1 MAILNFQKPEK
12 IILQKATDFEAQF
25 EFRPLE
31 PGFGVT
37 IGNALR
43 RVLLSSLEGYA
54 IIGVRIEGVDHE
66 FATIKGI
73 SEDVVEIILNLKQV
87 RFKKRLDNDLALEKV
102 NLSIKNKSEFTAG
115 IIGEASQSFEIMN
128 PDLLICTLDPSAKL
142 DIELTIAKGRGYV
155 PAEENKVKDAPFG
168 YIPTDAIFTPIKN
181 VKYAIENTRVEQR
194 TDYEK
199 LIMEVSTDGTIHP
212 EEAVKQAS
220 RILIQHLMIITDE
233 NITFDSKEDKKE
245 DVVDEQM
252 LQLRKVLK
260 TPLEDLDLSVRAFNC
275 LKAAKINS
283 LSELVQYEQ
292 EDLMKFRNFG
302 QKSLAE
308 IEQVLAERGLHF
320 GMDLTKMG
328 VDKEEY

>member
-1 MAILNFQKPEK
+1 MAILNFQKPDK

-31 PGFGVT
+31 PGYGVT

-54 IIGVRIEGVDHE
+54 ITGVKIEGVDHE
-66 FATIKGI
+66 FATIKGV

-87 RFKKRLDNDLALEKV
+87 RLKKKVDHEVAQEKL
-102 NLSIKNKSEFTAG
+102 NLSIKNKTEFTAG
-115 IIGEASQSFEIMN
+115 MLGEATHTFEVMN
-128 PDLLICTLDPSAKL
+128 PELVICTLDTTAKM
-142 DIELTIAKGRGYV
+142 DVEITIGKGRGYV
-155 PAEENKVKDAPFG
+155 PAEENKPKDAPFG
-168 YIPTDAIFTPIKN
+168 YIPVDAIYTPIVN
-181 VKYAIENTRVEQR
+181 VKYAVENTRVEQR

-199 LIMEVSTDGTIHP
+199 LLMDVATDGTIHP

-233 NITFDSKEDKKE
+233 NITFDNKEEKKE
-245 DVVDEQM
+245 DVVDEQV
-252 LQLRKVLK
+252 LQLRKILK

-308 IEQVLAERGLHF
+308 IEQVLGERGLHF
-320 GMDLTKMG
+320 GMDLGKLG
-328 VDKEEY
+328 LDKDEF